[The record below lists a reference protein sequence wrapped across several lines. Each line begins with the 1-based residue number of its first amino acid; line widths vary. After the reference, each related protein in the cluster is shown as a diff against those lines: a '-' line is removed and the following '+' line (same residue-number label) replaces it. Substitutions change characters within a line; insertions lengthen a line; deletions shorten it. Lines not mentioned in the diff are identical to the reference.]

1 MTFPE
6 RDFSSSSIL
15 LIGRRLALLLIA
27 VALYYAAAGLI
38 IQAFQLRIL
47 QRGSAGSLMN
57 TLLLGLLL
65 SFRNQVSWARWWEAR
80 GLWGRLNNDCRN
92 LAVKISAFVPIEAI
106 TRTPVVPILVGF
118 PQALK
123 NRLRND
129 SVPLKDLSGFE
140 RETADPPHIPLELVR
155 RLFVIIANWKREGHI
170 DQAVLIIFDE
180 HARGLLDASGGCE
193 KIKNTPLSP
202 SYKVLLKAGLFLN
215 VLAAPWLIVP
225 EDGLWSL
232 PVVLLVCF
240 FLFGIE
246 LIDAVTEE
254 PFGPE
259 RDDLDLDAYCLTIR
273 EGVEAC
279 LPTAGIS
286 TLNAVAHAASESIP

>member
-1 MTFPE
+1 MMFLD
-6 RDFSSSSIL
+6 RDLRSSSIL
-15 LIGRRLALLLIA
+15 LIGRRLAMLLIA
-27 VALYYAAAGLI
+27 VAAYYLAAGVM
-38 IQAFQLRIL
+38 IQTFQLRVL

-92 LAVKISAFVPIEAI
+92 LAAKISAFMPVDVIAQSPIVA
-106 TRTPVVPILVGF
+106 ILVGF
-118 PQALK
+118 PQAL
-123 NRLRND
+123 NHRLRNEP
-129 SVPLKDLSGFE
+129 VQLKDLSGFE
-140 RETADPPHIPLELVR
+140 HEIANPSHVPLELAH
-155 RLFVIIANWKREGHI
+155 RLFRIIADWKRDGHI
-170 DQAVLIIFDE
+170 DQAVLRIFDE
-180 HARGLLDASGGCE
+180 HARGLLDVCGGCE

-254 PFGPE
+254 PFGRE
-259 RDDLDLDAYCLTIR
+259 RDDLDLDAYCRTIR

-279 LPTAGIS
+279 LPIAGTS
-286 TLNAVAHAASESIP
+286 ALNADRYASRESIQ